1 MIKYALRKWDAGKDT
16 LCRIIRQTEERERY
30 HWSYTDIVKMVCRCI
45 FNVNMIDGDPTI
57 DVDNITM
64 IDNGDYQGTL
74 LFMLPFDT
82 CQPSESEYLMTF
94 VGYGSCSGCD
104 TLQSIQSDDK
114 YGHRDETDSYLTL
127 CRDIVN
133 NVIRPYNYGWRN
145 KEMFDHVE
153 DGDVNTEVD
162 VDENH

>member
-16 LCRIIRQTEERERY
+16 LRRIIRQTEERERY

-82 CQPSESEYLMTF
+82 YQPSESEYLMTF

-104 TLQSIQSDDK
+104 TLQRIQSNDIYDD
-114 YGHRDETDSYLTL
+114 HDETDSYLTL

-153 DGDVNTEVD
+153 DGDVNTGGD
-162 VDENH
+162 DDENP